1 MINKFIFGF
10 GLKKCS
16 FISTISKKTI
26 KQLTMS
32 NLSNKRI
39 NIYFITI
46 VITLGGLLFGYDT
59 GVING
64 TQFYFSKYFELTGAL
79 KGFIVSSALL
89 GALVGA
95 AFSGVI
101 SKSIGRKN
109 SLIIA
114 AILFSISAWGSGLP
128 SILPESIS
136 LMVFFRILGGIAIGM
151 ASMNAPMYI
160 AEIAPAEKRGT
171 LVTYYQ
177 LAVVIG
183 FFVVFLVTYFI
194 GNGMSDSENIS
205 TGWRYMFW
213 SELIPAM
220 LFLGFLFMV
229 PKSPRWLM
237 LKGREEEAMNILTR
251 IHGEDVASKEIIEIK
266 ENLQNEGKNKKT
278 SIFTKSLLTIIII
291 GTILSVLQQFT
302 GINAV
307 LYYGA
312 DIFEQAL
319 GFGKEDVLLQQILL
333 ATVNLVFTFVAM
345 FTVDK
350 LGRKPLLII
359 GGFGMLLGFLMMGFT
374 LYFSDYS
381 QLNSAGLP
389 ALSSSEGI
397 ISLIGILIFIGSFA
411 MSMGPIVWVLLAEM
425 FPNRIRSIA
434 MSIAV
439 AGQWLANYFV
449 SQTFPMIV
457 ESDANK
463 LQIDGGIW
471 NNSLPYFLFSGFI
484 VIIIIFVWKYI
495 PETKGKTLEEMET
508 LFEKS

>member
-1 MINKFIFGF
+1 MNN
-10 GLKKCS
+10 S
-16 FISTISKKTI
+16 
-26 KQLTMS
+26 
-32 NLSNKRI
+32 SNKKI

-101 SKSIGRKN
+101 SKSIGRKS

-128 SILPESIS
+128 SMLPESIT
-136 LMVFFRILGGIAIGM
+136 LMVIFRMIGGIAIGM

-160 AEIAPAEKRGT
+160 AEISPAKKRGT

-183 FFVVFLVTYFI
+183 FFIVFLATYSI
-194 GNGMSDSENIS
+194 GNGMTESENIS

-213 SELIPAM
+213 SELIPAI
-220 LFLGFLFMV
+220 LFLSLLFLV

-237 LKGREEEAMNILTR
+237 LKGREEEAKNILIR
-251 IHGEDVASKEIIEIK
+251 IHGEEIANKEIVEIK
-266 ENLQNEGKNKKT
+266 ENIQSEGKREKV
-278 SIFTKSLLTIIII
+278 SIFTKSLFPIIII

-319 GFGKEDVLLQQILL
+319 GFGKEDILLQQILL
-333 ATVNLVFTFVAM
+333 ATVNLLFTFVAM
-345 FTVDK
+345 FFVDK

-359 GGFGMLLGFLMMGFT
+359 GGFGMLIGFLMMGFT

-389 ALSSSEGI
+389 AISSSEGI

-411 MSMGPIVWVLLAEM
+411 MSMGPIVWVLLSEI
-425 FPNRIRSIA
+425 FPNRIRSMA

-439 AGQWLANYFV
+439 AGQWMANYFV
-449 SQTFPMIV
+449 SQSFPMIV

-471 NNSLPYFLFSGFI
+471 NNSLPYFIFSGCIIFI
-484 VIIIIFVWKYI
+484 IFFVWKFI
-495 PETKGKTLEEMET
+495 PETKGKTLEEMEA
-508 LFEKS
+508 LFQK

>member
-1 MINKFIFGF
+1 MRNK
-10 GLKKCS
+10 
-16 FISTISKKTI
+16 
-26 KQLTMS
+26 
-32 NLSNKRI
+32 SNKKI
-39 NIYFITI
+39 NIYFTTI

-89 GALVGA
+89 GALAGA
-95 AFSGVI
+95 AFAGLL

-114 AILFSISAWGSGLP
+114 ALLFTVSAWGSGLP
-128 SILPESIS
+128 SFLPESIT
-136 LMVFFRILGGIAIGM
+136 LMVVFRILGGIAIGI

-160 AEIAPAEKRGT
+160 AEIAPAEKRGN
-171 LVTYYQ
+171 LVTFYQ
-177 LAVVIG
+177 LAIVIG
-183 FFVVFLVTYFI
+183 FFVVFLATYFI
-194 GNGMSDSENIS
+194 GNDLSEAENI
-205 TGWRYMFW
+205 TMGWRYMFW
-213 SELIPAM
+213 SELIPAT
-220 LFLGFLFMV
+220 LFLVLMFFV

-237 LKGREEEAMNILTR
+237 LKGKEEEAKSILIRT
-251 IHGEDVASKEIIEIK
+251 HGEEVANREFVEIK
-266 ENLQNEGKNKKT
+266 QSIIKDGNGAKA
-278 SIFTKSLLTIIII
+278 SIFSKSLFPIIII

-333 ATVNLVFTFVAM
+333 ATVNLLFTFVAM

-359 GGFGMLLGFLMMGFT
+359 GGFGMLVGFLMMGFT

-381 QLNSAGLP
+381 HLNSAGLP
-389 ALSSSEGI
+389 TISANEGI
-397 ISLIGILIFIGSFA
+397 VCLVGILIFIGAFA
-411 MSMGPIVWVLLAEM
+411 MSMGPVVWVILSEI
-425 FPNRIRSIA
+425 FPNKIRSVA

-449 SQTFPMIV
+449 SQSFPMVV
-457 ESDANK
+457 ESNANK

-471 NNSLPYFLFSGFI
+471 NSSLPYFLFSGFI
-484 VIIIIFVWKYI
+484 IIIILFVWKFI
-495 PETKGKTLEEMET
+495 PETKGKTLEEMESI
-508 LFEKS
+508 LVK